1 MKELILNILTEMKP
15 DVEHGLE
22 VDLIESGILDSFY
35 LLIFVTELEEATG
48 LSIPG
53 KMLVPENFININSIS
68 KMLNGLEA

>member
-1 MKELILNILTEMKP
+1 MKELILSILMEMKP

-22 VDLIESGILDSFY
+22 VNLIETGVLDSFD

-53 KMLVPENFININSIS
+53 NMLVPENFININSIS
-68 KMLNGLEA
+68 EMLNRLEA